1 MSAEKKK
8 ELQVAALENGTAI
21 DHIPPSQ
28 LFKVA
33 KLLGLEN
40 MDNTITIGNNF
51 HSNKMGSK
59 GMIKIS
65 DKFFCDEEI
74 NRIALIAPNVIL
86 NIIRDYEVVEKKT
99 VTLPD
104 ELVGLVK
111 CNRSASTDDTAH
123 NGSDTGNAF
132 DNARKYSTSGLACH
146 RTTQNGFGCRFG
158 KRNIEDMPQADNHGN
173 LSGSNGNGVSH
184 RNRDNTCSG
193 GSCCGRVNDSGA
205 LALQVIRHCNF
216 GFSHFFLL

>member
-1 MSAEKKK
+1 MSVEKKR

-51 HSNKMGSK
+51 QSKKMGCK
-59 GMIKIS
+59 GVIKIS
-65 DKFFCDEEI
+65 NKFFEEDEI
-74 NRIALIAPNVIL
+74 NRIALIAPKVIL

-111 CNRSASTDDTAH
+111 CNNPKCITNNEPMATIFHVIDK
-123 NGSDTGNAF
+123 
-132 DNARKYSTSGLACH
+132 DNCIVKCH
-146 RTTQNGFGCRFG
+146 YCEKEQ
-158 KRNIEDMPQADNHGN
+158 KREEITI
-173 LSGSNGNGVSH
+173 L
-184 RNRDNTCSG
+184 
-193 GSCCGRVNDSGA
+193 
-205 LALQVIRHCNF
+205 
-216 GFSHFFLL
+216 

>member
-1 MSAEKKK
+1 MSVEKKR

-51 HSNKMGSK
+51 QSKKMGCK
-59 GMIKIS
+59 GVIKIS
-65 DKFFCDEEI
+65 NKFFEEDEI
-74 NRIALIAPNVIL
+74 NRIALIAPKVIL

-111 CNRSASTDDTAH
+111 CNNPKCITNNEPMPSRFEVIDKEK
-123 NGSDTGNAF
+123 GN
-132 DNARKYSTSGLACH
+132 NKCRYCERKT
-146 RTTQNGFGCRFG
+146 
-158 KRNIEDMPQADNHGN
+158 
-173 LSGSNGNGVSH
+173 
-184 RNRDNTCSG
+184 
-193 GSCCGRVNDSGA
+193 
-205 LALQVIRHCNF
+205 IRKI
-216 GFSHFFLL
+216 LL